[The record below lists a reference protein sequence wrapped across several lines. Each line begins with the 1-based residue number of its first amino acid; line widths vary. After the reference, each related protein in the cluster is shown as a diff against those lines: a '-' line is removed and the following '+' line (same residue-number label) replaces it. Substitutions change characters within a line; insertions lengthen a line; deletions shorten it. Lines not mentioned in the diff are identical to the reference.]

1 MKRIKSYEKISKKG
15 LIIALLKSKRSLVEL
30 FNNNFDN
37 DRIRGIKKILNELRD
52 RLTKEYRKEIKKQL
66 YEIENKK
73 NLSKLEKE
81 EINEYLTDLERILN
95 KKEKYHYHD
104 RDDPDYYGIRDIEVL
119 FGEADKNDYYKPI
132 LVKSA
137 FKGSYKKYESRGDN
151 DKKLSEK
158 EYLSKIRLYLIDM
171 INDHKDTT
179 KIKKST

>member
-52 RLTKEYRKEIKKQL
+52 RLTKEYRKQIKKQL

-81 EINEYLTDLERILN
+81 EINEYLTDLKRIFN
-95 KKEKYHYHD
+95 KKRK
-104 RDDPDYYGIRDIEVL
+104 
-119 FGEADKNDYYKPI
+119 I
-132 LVKSA
+132 LS
-137 FKGSYKKYESRGDN
+137 
-151 DKKLSEK
+151 
-158 EYLSKIRLYLIDM
+158 
-171 INDHKDTT
+171 
-179 KIKKST
+179 